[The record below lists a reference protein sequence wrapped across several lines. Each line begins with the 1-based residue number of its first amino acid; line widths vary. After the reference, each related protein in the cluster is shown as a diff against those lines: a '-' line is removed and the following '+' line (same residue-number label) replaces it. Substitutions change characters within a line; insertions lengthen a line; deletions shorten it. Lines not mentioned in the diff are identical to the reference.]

1 MSYDEVALRCWV
13 QARVEEGEDPQV
25 IFDQLRRSP
34 LVDFSDAKLAMSQLA
49 PGRFTESPSNCRKG
63 AAVLNLIR
71 RLRAKH
77 RAQEG

>member
-25 IFDQLRRSP
+25 ILNQLRRSP

-49 PGRFTESPSNCRKG
+49 PGRFTESPSNGRKG
-63 AAVLNLIR
+63 AAVCNLYTPI
-71 RLRAKH
+71 ASKT
-77 RAQEG
+77 

>member
-25 IFDQLRRSP
+25 ILDQLRRSP

-49 PGRFTESPSNCRKG
+49 PGRFTESPSNGRKG
-63 AAVLNLIR
+63 AAVLNPIR